1 MFWIKALSV
10 YLSWL
15 LLLVVQGLPTSV
27 LIDSKTAALKTG
39 TNYSINPQRNPRCA
53 EKGIC
58 KGRRTNSS
66 SLNGQKTNRWLPWR
80 PFQLLI
86 EMFRCACITKPL
98 GVSLNSL
105 MSTFVALLSPRTRR
119 KPILRCSS
127 IDSESMIKKAPFSHP
142 LPELLFAK
150 VAARRR
156 LKWSCQPTMLKE
168 LCCLLL
174 RLRRRVVQRSAE
186 VSSHN

>member
-66 SLNGQKTNRWLPWR
+66 SLNGQKTNRWLP
-80 PFQLLI
+80 
-86 EMFRCACITKPL
+86 
-98 GVSLNSL
+98 
-105 MSTFVALLSPRTRR
+105 
-119 KPILRCSS
+119 
-127 IDSESMIKKAPFSHP
+127 
-142 LPELLFAK
+142 
-150 VAARRR
+150 
-156 LKWSCQPTMLKE
+156 
-168 LCCLLL
+168 
-174 RLRRRVVQRSAE
+174 
-186 VSSHN
+186 